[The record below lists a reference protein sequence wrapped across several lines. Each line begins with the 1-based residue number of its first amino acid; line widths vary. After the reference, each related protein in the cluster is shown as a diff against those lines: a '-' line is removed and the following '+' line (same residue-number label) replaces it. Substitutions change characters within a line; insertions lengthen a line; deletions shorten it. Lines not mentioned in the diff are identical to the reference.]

1 MPVSMEIDAP
11 DFVAISRALK
21 AEKPHLRRELFRKIR
36 EAARPIV
43 LDLRQA
49 INSVDSQAEGSGG
62 VGLGSAQRAAYMV
75 GKRGS
80 SKYGADLLKYA
91 TREAGRAGLR
101 ASIARSVRIVI
112 KDSGFSDQVGV
123 RIKCDTSMLPA
134 DQRKL
139 PRYIDRGQWR
149 HPVYGTHAWVT
160 QTTTP
165 NWFTDTTNAARP
177 QVIAKVRTAL
187 SEAATHI
194 ASAA

>member
-1 MPVSMEIDAP
+1 MPVSMEIDAR

-21 AEKPHLRRELFRKIR
+21 AEKPHLRKELFKKIR
-36 EAARPIV
+36 EAARPVV

-49 INSVDSQAEGSGG
+49 INAVDSQAEGSGG
-62 VGLGSAQRAAYMV
+62 VGLGAAQRAAYMV
-75 GKRGS
+75 GKRGG
-80 SKYGADLLKYA
+80 SKYGADLLTYA
-91 TREAGRAGLR
+91 TRESGRAGLR

-112 KDSGFSDQVGV
+112 KDSGYADQMGV
-123 RIKCDTSMLPA
+123 RVKCDTSMLPA

-149 HPVYGTHAWVT
+149 HPVYGHNAWVT

-165 NWFTDTTNAARP
+165 NWFTDTTNAAKPLIVR
-177 QVIAKVRTAL
+177 KVRTAL